1 MSFEFNDSV
10 KKRLSM
16 SLPRI
21 AEEYFN
27 GNMHEVSKIFG
38 ICFNNEEMYKKIG
51 FDTDHAYPD
60 VSAVL
65 YTELKFKEH
74 INLERVAP
82 TPQNW
87 EQRAIMCL
95 LMAEYLKGL

>member
-1 MSFEFNDSV
+1 MKYQLNDSV

-27 GNMHEVSKIFG
+27 GNMHEDLKIFG
-38 ICFNNEEMYKKIG
+38 ICFNNEEVYNKIG
-51 FDTDHAYPD
+51 FDTIHAYPD

-65 YTELKFKEH
+65 YTELKFKEY

-82 TPQNW
+82 TPENW
-87 EQRAIMCL
+87 EQRATMCL